1 MIYAEIL
8 AGGSGTRMGNTDKP
22 KQFLMLG
29 NKPIIIH
36 TLEQF
41 LMNPSIDEVLV
52 IVPKIW
58 MEFSKDIINSFIAD
72 TTKIVV
78 IEGGSTR
85 NETIMN
91 GCRYIEKTH
100 GINDDDIILTHDSV
114 RPFVNQRIINDN
126 IKKMEQYVAVDTIIP
141 AADTIVESL
150 DGEVI
155 TSIPVR
161 NNFYQGQTPQSFKI
175 KDLMSVY
182 KDLTDDEKQ
191 ILTDACKIFVLKGLD
206 VGIVEGEAYNI
217 KITTMYDLKVAN
229 AIVEE
234 DIHD

>member
-126 IKKMEQYVAVDTIIP
+126 IRKMEQYVAVDTIIP

-150 DGEVI
+150 EGEVI

-161 NNFYQGQTPQSFKI
+161 NHFYQGQTPQSFKI
-175 KDLMSVY
+175 KDLMNVY